1 MSWRHCELLIA
12 VLIVLFLSA
21 PFDVLKDPF
30 VSGNP
35 SVSPLPIAFALG
47 LLMGALLAR
56 SSCPKRRFFQMCRSS
71 NRSMVAITL
80 LVVVLL
86 MSFVARDWASVIYYV
101 EASRSLGF
109 FGSNQYVRLMEF
121 ERVFGPWFVG
131 AAGALIVVGY
141 LSQGAFSAG
150 ADNEQNNSAVHI
162 ADRSALM
169 LIAGF
174 FIRIGSGNI
183 FASSLPIPESA
194 FLNLSFHFAVFAVA
208 TFATRTLPGGNH
220 VRGRVLDAVWL
231 ALGVITWGAL
241 IRVVP
246 LSWFLSG
253 PMPFLAFIAFSLIV
267 AATLLLA
274 WYSRR
279 ALTPESNIDLA
290 HGPKGFS
297 VDDLRL
303 TFEQHGLAPRESQ
316 IALLY
321 ASGSTSG
328 EIATK
333 LSIKP
338 ATVRSALQRSYRKL
352 GVEGKESFL
361 TFVKELS
368 SNTAEAGMEEGSSVG
383 EFAFASYRFR
393 AAVFVVALAI
403 GAIIFVPVCIST
415 EKWGAWRELM
425 YATGL
430 SLALIGAA
438 WAVNLDWGKEVDS
451 SVVSHMVLFAS
462 LGFSWEELLRATG
475 PFALPNILGPLEVGI
490 VLCIVP
496 PLLNLERLAYRR
508 ELGVLAGIAAVSTA
522 MAYTLPIGLYL
533 LALLSSIGLLIES
546 IRSGEVVLSQVGLCI
561 MTFGL
566 SAIAADVIVNR
577 FGDMIWGND
586 GLTQPYGGRAAF
598 VVLCCVAVG
607 VLTALVLVLVFMASR
622 RLRVIGSACG
632 VSCTP
637 LALKERARHLL
648 LGYGL
653 NDTQASVLLLIAEG
667 KSSSDICCELSC
679 SRGTVNSARREGY
692 LRLSI
697 HDRLGLLRLLSK
709 VDDV

>member
-1 MSWRHCELLIA
+1 M
-12 VLIVLFLSA
+12 
-21 PFDVLKDPF
+21 
-30 VSGNP
+30 
-35 SVSPLPIAFALG
+35 
-47 LLMGALLAR
+47 
-56 SSCPKRRFFQMCRSS
+56 
-71 NRSMVAITL
+71 
-80 LVVVLL
+80 
-86 MSFVARDWASVIYYV
+86 
-101 EASRSLGF
+101 
-109 FGSNQYVRLMEF
+109 
-121 ERVFGPWFVG
+121 
-131 AAGALIVVGY
+131 
-141 LSQGAFSAG
+141 
-150 ADNEQNNSAVHI
+150 
-162 ADRSALM
+162 
-169 LIAGF
+169 
-174 FIRIGSGNI
+174 
-183 FASSLPIPESA
+183 
-194 FLNLSFHFAVFAVA
+194 
-208 TFATRTLPGGNH
+208 
-220 VRGRVLDAVWL
+220 DAVWL

-368 SNTAEAGMEEGSSVG
+368 SNTAEAGMEEGSSVANSLSLPHP
-383 EFAFASYRFR
+383 FSAPRYSWSL
-393 AAVFVVALAI
+393 LAI

-462 LGFSWEELLRATG
+462 LEF
-475 PFALPNILGPLEVGI
+475 LGRSCYVRLSFCLAQYPRSSRGGI
-490 VLCIVP
+490 VLLHCAPAIELRAFGLSEGIRGVGWHRSCFDSHGLHP
-496 PLLNLERLAYRR
+496 SHWSISTRVAFFHRLAYR
-508 ELGVLAGIAAVSTA
+508 IH
-522 MAYTLPIGLYL
+522 
-533 LALLSSIGLLIES
+533 SIG
-546 IRSGEVVLSQVGLCI
+546 
-561 MTFGL
+561 
-566 SAIAADVIVNR
+566 
-577 FGDMIWGND
+577 
-586 GLTQPYGGRAAF
+586 
-598 VVLCCVAVG
+598 
-607 VLTALVLVLVFMASR
+607 
-622 RLRVIGSACG
+622 
-632 VSCTP
+632 
-637 LALKERARHLL
+637 
-648 LGYGL
+648 
-653 NDTQASVLLLIAEG
+653 
-667 KSSSDICCELSC
+667 
-679 SRGTVNSARREGY
+679 
-692 LRLSI
+692 
-697 HDRLGLLRLLSK
+697 
-709 VDDV
+709 